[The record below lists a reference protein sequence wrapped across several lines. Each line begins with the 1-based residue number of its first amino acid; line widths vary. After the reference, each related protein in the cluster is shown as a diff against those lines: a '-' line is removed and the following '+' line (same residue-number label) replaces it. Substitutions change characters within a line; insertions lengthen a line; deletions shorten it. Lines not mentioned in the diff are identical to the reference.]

1 MEIKSFNAQKS
12 LTFKRWARKGFSLFR
27 MLKNI
32 VRIGVLAT
40 VYLNSSAAILVDNV
54 LLNTDTLKVNSSI
67 ELEEIEIGASRAPGI
82 FSEAARI
89 VTVLTREELKK
100 KPAANLPEAL
110 RQFQGVDIRQ
120 RGPEGIQADI
130 SIRGGSFDQTAIL
143 LNGINITDPQT
154 GHHNLNIPISFSQIE
169 RIEILEGP
177 AARIY
182 GPSAF
187 SGAINII
194 TKATGNNEVMAS
206 YTYGSQNFNQFDA
219 AASFQSGHFS
229 QTFSVYRAKSDG
241 YVDNTDFNIYNA
253 FLHSTGKFQEG
264 QLDYQLGWSTKEF
277 GANSFYTPKYPEQ
290 YEKTRTLFTAI
301 KWKSNSLINLS
312 PSIYW
317 RRHHDRFELFRNA
330 KPSWYAGHNYHLTD
344 IFGLNLNSWFRS
356 KLGKTAFGAE
366 IRSENIW
373 SNVLGEKQET
383 NIRVPGEN
391 AFFNRSKSRTS
402 FSVFLEHS
410 YSVKNF
416 HVTAGLLAQR
426 SSDLNLDWQIYPGID
441 MSYLIIQDVK
451 MFASAGKSLRLPT
464 FTDLYY
470 NGPTNTGNREL
481 KPEEVTHFE
490 TGIKFTRKG
499 INAHINMYYQRGT
512 NLIDWVRLPGDE
524 VWKTANHTNIGSL
537 GYQFF
542 LKLHLPE
549 YIHPNFFVTNFSA
562 GYSSSHLKKEN
573 SEYISYY
580 ALDNLKNKVN
590 LSLEHK
596 IMKRLYSAWN
606 AVYQDR
612 NGTYTSFE
620 NNVGTEKE
628 FEPFWLVDWKLSYI
642 SNRVEINTT
651 ITNLLNTSHF
661 DFGNIQL
668 PGRWIKAGV
677 TLRIE

>member
-1 MEIKSFNAQKS
+1 MEIKTFNAHKS

-32 VRIGVLAT
+32 VRIGVLAI
-40 VYLNSSAAILVDNV
+40 VYLNSSAAVLVDNIP
-54 LLNTDTLKVNSSI
+54 LSTDTLKISSSV
-67 ELEEIEIGASRAPGI
+67 ELEEIEIGASRAPGV

-100 KPAANLPEAL
+100 KPVSSLPDAL
-110 RQFQGVDIRQ
+110 RQLQGVDIRQ

-154 GHHNLNIPISFSQIE
+154 GHHNLNIPVSFSQIE

-194 TKATGNNEVMAS
+194 TKAAGKNEVTAS
-206 YTYGSQNFNQFDA
+206 YTHGNHNFNLLDA

-229 QTFSVYRAKSDG
+229 QTISVNHTKSDG
-241 YVDNTDFNIYNA
+241 YIANTDFKTYNA
-253 FLHSTGKFQEG
+253 FLHSTGKFQDG
-264 QLDYQLGWSTKEF
+264 QLDYQLGWSAREF
-277 GANSFYTPKYPEQ
+277 GANSFYTPRYPEQ

-301 KWKSNSLINLS
+301 KWRSNSLINFS

-317 RRHHDRFELFRNA
+317 RRHHDRFELFRYD
-330 KPSWYAGHNYHLTD
+330 KPTWYAGHNYHLTD
-344 IFGLNLNSWFRS
+344 IFGLNLNSWFIS
-356 KLGKTAFGAE
+356 ALGKTAAGAE

-373 SNVLGEKQET
+373 SNVLGDKLET

-391 AFFNRSKSRTS
+391 AFFNRYKSRTS
-402 FSVFLEHS
+402 FSIFLEHS

-416 HVTAGLLAQR
+416 HATAGLLAQR
-426 SSDLNLDWQIYPGID
+426 SSDLNLEWQIYPGID
-441 MSYLIIQDVK
+441 ISYIIMPDVK
-451 MFASAGKSLRLPT
+451 IFASAGKSLRLPT

-470 NGPTNTGNREL
+470 NGPTNIGNPEL
-481 KPEEVTHFE
+481 KPEDVTHYE
-490 TGIKFTRKG
+490 TGIKFTPKG
-499 INAHINMYYQRGT
+499 INGYMNIYYQKGT
-512 NLIDWVRLPGDE
+512 NLIDWVKLTGDE
-524 VWKTANHTNIGSL
+524 KWRTINHTSIGSL
-537 GYQFF
+537 GYQLF

-549 YIHPNFFVTNFSA
+549 YIHPGFFITNVSA

-580 ALDNLKNKVN
+580 TLDNLKNKVN
-590 LSLEHK
+590 FSLEHK
-596 IMKRLYSAWN
+596 IIKKLHSGWN

-612 NGTYTSFE
+612 NGTYTAFE

-628 FEPFWLVDWKLSYI
+628 FEPFWLLDWKLSYI
-642 SNRVEINTT
+642 SNNFEINTT

-661 DFGNIQL
+661 DFGNIEL
-668 PGRWIKAGV
+668 PGRWVKAGL
-677 TLRIE
+677 TIRIE